1 MPERLLHIAQPETY
15 DLHYSVDFEQF
26 TFFCKQKVLLE
37 ITEQTSILCLHCEDL
52 LISELQLSSENVVVP
67 VTSDISDGK
76 LNIYSGGMFSPGDY
90 NLELRFSG
98 KLNDDLSGFYRS
110 RYIDNDGHEAYLAT
124 TQFEAPY
131 ARKAFPCFDEPA
143 FKAVFTVTLDIPGQ
157 MIGISNMPVESECVA
172 NGRKSV
178 RFLPTPPM
186 STYLLYMGAGNFD
199 FIEQK
204 RDDRT
209 IRVYGVN
216 GKSSQGRFALQFAAD
231 SLQFFEQYSGVKYP
245 LPKLDLLAIPD
256 FAAGA
261 MENWGACTFRE
272 VLLYVDDATTSL
284 TVKKR
289 VAEVIAHELWHQWSG
304 NLVTM
309 KWWDDLWLN
318 EAFATYQAY
327 RAVDQF
333 FPQWHILDDFI
344 DGDTSAAFEM
354 DMLSS
359 THPIAVP
366 VHTANEI
373 EEIFDHISYGKGG
386 SVLRMIEGYIG
397 EEAFRKGVSA
407 YLDKF
412 AYQNAIAEDL
422 WETLEENSGL
432 PVKDILI
439 SWVIKPGFPLL
450 HAKKND
456 ATIHLTQKLFTANK
470 SESQELWPVPLT
482 WTTDNH
488 KGERLFDTKECE
500 IAVNGSFTKINQGQ
514 TGFYRTLYDIRMYDE
529 LCNPIKSKQL
539 HEYDRWGI
547 LNDLWACVIAG
558 YASLDDLLQ
567 IVAWYDGEDQ
577 LFVLREIASQCT
589 EISHLLRFT
598 DHGKELFHRFRAPF
612 SKALNNLGW
621 KSTEKEEPHLK
632 QLRPIAISFL
642 IRSGDEVVKQQA
654 LSMARSYLENA
665 SLDPDIRGACLS
677 AVSNDGTR
685 QSFDTIKK
693 AYEEKVNIE
702 EKIALL
708 CTLSEFTDPALL
720 TQYINYAMTDAVR
733 RQDLR
738 TVFSRIAHNPSCPA
752 LFFNWVKENWERLRD
767 LRKSHFVYMG
777 LLQTLITTAPDI
789 NSLNNIRDF
798 LNQNDEGYEKTK
810 ANAFE
815 KAQLYISFR
824 ERGLTTSPSP

>member
-1 MPERLLHIAQPETY
+1 MPERLSQLAQPISY
-15 DLHYSVDFEQF
+15 DLHFSVDFEKF
-26 TFFCKQKVLLE
+26 TFICKQKILLE
-37 ITEQTSILCLHCEDL
+37 IIVQTSILYLHCEDL
-52 LISELQLSSENVVVP
+52 LISNLQLSTEQKAVP
-67 VTSDISDGK
+67 VTFDLSDGK
-76 LNIYSGGMFSPGDY
+76 LNISSGQMLSPGKYD
-90 NLELRFSG
+90 LSLCCTG

-110 RYIDNDGHEAYLAT
+110 RYIDNEGHEAYLAT

-143 FKAVFTVTLDIPGQ
+143 FKAAFTVTLDIPEH
-157 MIGISNMPVESECVA
+157 MTAISNMPIESECVA
-172 NGRKSV
+172 NKRKSV
-178 RFLPTPPM
+178 RFSPTPPM

-199 FIEQK
+199 YIEQK
-204 RDDRT
+204 RGKRT

-216 GKSSQGRFALQFAAD
+216 GKSSQGEFALQFAAD
-231 SLQFFEQYSGVKYP
+231 SLQFFEEYTGVKYP

-318 EAFATYQAY
+318 EAFATYQAFK
-327 RAVDQF
+327 AVDQF
-333 FPQWHILDDFI
+333 YPEWHILDDFI

-397 EEAFRKGVSA
+397 AEAFRKGVSA
-407 YLDKF
+407 YLEKF
-412 AYQNAIAEDL
+412 SYKNAIAEDL
-422 WETLEENSGL
+422 WGTLEQNSGL
-432 PVKDILI
+432 PVRDILI

-450 HAKKND
+450 SATKND
-456 ATIHLTQKLFTANK
+456 STIHLTQTLFTASK
-470 SESQELWPVPLT
+470 SISNEPWPVPLT
-482 WTTDNH
+482 WISENQ
-488 KGERLFDTKECE
+488 KGEHLFDTQECE
-500 IAVNGSFTKINQGQ
+500 IAASGSFTKINLAQ
-514 TGFYRTLYDIRMYDE
+514 TGFYRTLYDKRMYGE
-529 LCNPIKSKQL
+529 LCNPVKSKKL

-547 LNDLWACVIAG
+547 LNDLWACVFAG
-558 YASLDDLLQ
+558 YARLDNLLE
-567 IVAWYDGEDQ
+567 IMNWYDTEDQ
-577 LFVLREIASQCT
+577 LFVLREIASQCA

-598 DHGKELFHRFRAPF
+598 DHGEKLFHRFSAPF
-612 SKALNNLGW
+612 AKALSILGW

-642 IRSGDEVVKQQA
+642 IHAGDKMVKQQA
-654 LSMARSYLENA
+654 LTITRSYLENA
-665 SLDPDIRGACLS
+665 ALDPDIRGACLS

-685 QSFDTIKK
+685 KYFEAVKK
-693 AYEEKVNIE
+693 AYENKKNIE
-702 EKIALL
+702 EKGALL
-708 CTLSEFTDPALL
+708 GTLSEFTDPELL
-720 TQYINYAMTDAVR
+720 TEYINYAMTDAVR

-738 TVFSRIAHNPSCPA
+738 TVFSRIAHNPSCPD
-752 LFFNWVKENWERLRD
+752 LFFNWVKENWVRLSE
-767 LRKSHFVYMG
+767 LKKSHFVYMG
-777 LLQTLITTAPDI
+777 LLQTLITTAPDM
-789 NSLNNIRDF
+789 NSLNDIREF
-798 LNQNDEGYEKTK
+798 LAQNDEGFEKTK

-824 ERGLTTSPSP
+824 EREKNTTI